1 MTSQETAPPR
11 KTRGQRAAPTRLTG
25 IDAARGAA
33 LLGMMA
39 THLMPTFGPAPQW
52 EPTMVGLVFSGR
64 SAALFAVLAGIG
76 LALSTGKQD
85 PRSGKELWSAR
96 AGVAMRAVVIA
107 VVGLA
112 LGGLDVN
119 VAVILVHYAMLF
131 LCILPFLGLRLKAL
145 CFWAAGWI
153 LVSPVLAFLV
163 RPVLLDGNPPLQLG
177 HNPGWEDLETPGR
190 LLADLFFTGYYPVF
204 QWISYL
210 LVGLVIGRLAL
221 TTAGVQLMLLTSG
234 LVVAGMAKICGV
246 LAMEVW
252 GGRAALSALPGT
264 RGYPLESML
273 QVNLTGLQ
281 QVDSWWW
288 LATASPHAGTTLD
301 LLHTSGVAAGVVGI
315 FLMLGRLAERIK
327 VNFLLVLS
335 GPGAM
340 TLSLYSAHVWLVSG
354 FTNQPLPAGW
364 TDEGMYWTQAL
375 GAIGIGVCFALL
387 RRRGPLEWAAHMAS
401 RLGSYRPAAVG

>member
-11 KTRGQRAAPTRLTG
+11 KAGGGGTISSRLTG

-33 LLGMMA
+33 LLGMMS
-39 THLMPTFGPAPQW
+39 THLVPTFGPSPLW
-52 EPTMVGLVFSGR
+52 EPTIVGLVFSGR

-76 LALSTGKQD
+76 LALSTGKQE
-85 PRSGKELWSAR
+85 PRKGSELWAAR
-96 AGVAMRAVVIA
+96 GGVAMRALVIA
-107 VVGLA
+107 VVGLT

-119 VAVILVHYAMLF
+119 IAVILVHYAVLF
-131 LCILPFLGLRLKAL
+131 LCILPFLGLRLRAL
-145 CFWAAGWI
+145 CFWALGWI
-153 LVSPVLAFLV
+153 LVSPVLAYLV
-163 RPVLLDGNPPLQLG
+163 RPLLLDATPPLQLG
-177 HNPGWEDLETPGR
+177 HNPNSEDLGTPGR

-210 LVGLVIGRLAL
+210 LIGLVIGRLAL
-221 TTAGVQLMLLTSG
+221 TTAKVQLRLLTTG
-234 LVVAGMAKICGV
+234 IVVATAAKLVGF
-246 LAMEVW
+246 LAMEAW
-252 GGRAALSALPGT
+252 GGRAALEALPGT

-273 QVNLTGLQ
+273 QVNLTGLEQ
-281 QVDSWWW
+281 TGSWWW

-301 LLHTSGVAAGVVGI
+301 LLHSGGTAAAVVGF
-315 FLMLGRLAERIK
+315 FLLLGTVAERIK
-327 VNFLLVLS
+327 FNVLLVLS

-340 TLSLYSAHVWLVSG
+340 TLSLYSAHVWVVSG

-375 GAIGIGVCFALL
+375 CAVAIGVCFALL
-387 RRRGPLEWAAHMAS
+387 RRRGPLEWAAHTAS